1 MSGSRLKLIRQEK
14 KMSQRDFGQLL
25 GIAQTTYAN
34 YENDKA
40 SVPDDLKRKFAQMG
54 VNLHWLITGE
64 GSMTLDESF
73 GKQNESLI
81 AEKSTTF
88 ITPKGKSEIIRAID
102 GIYSVPILAQKVSAG
117 NGQGWIDAEYTGE
130 SIPILERFVRRY
142 PKDKLCAA
150 EVRGDSMTG
159 IMLFDSD
166 IVVFVRDVVEGDGV
180 YVLALREEVLVK
192 RLSFNAFSETVSV
205 ISENEKYKEIEVPRG
220 NESLRILGKVVGWVH
235 HHPY

>member
-1 MSGSRLKLIRQEK
+1 MEVMGSRTKSLLKKNPR
-14 KMSQRDFGQLL
+14 LL
-25 GIAQTTYAN
+25 
-34 YENDKA
+34 
-40 SVPDDLKRKFAQMG
+40 SHLR
-54 VNLHWLITGE
+54 
-64 GSMTLDESF
+64 
-73 GKQNESLI
+73 
-81 AEKSTTF
+81 
-88 ITPKGKSEIIRAID
+88 GKSEIIRAID

-205 ISENEKYKEIEVPRG
+205 ISENEKYKDIEVPRG